1 MSLIHDENRTGSSP
15 GDLRNKPGGANRQMQ
30 GNPLNS
36 APTPPRSRPGGK
48 LRLAGSFTCLLLLAL
63 LLAGCRNRRAQPAP
77 THQPAPTAALRAA
90 ADTAASTPAAAP
102 PATSPPPSP
111 TPPPP
116 ATAEPLTPASLLE
129 QAAYLH
135 RIGDY
140 SHEQQLLETALA
152 ANQTAP
158 AQPRET
164 PAGAPVQERSALL
177 YQLALSYLAG
187 RSTRRGARRARA
199 APAPGRPAAGRQ
211 CRPPQ
216 PDGGADAVAQRM
228 IDGIF
233 LRAEALAAVGRSA
246 EAVTAYRAIPGKTPP
261 AYRRRRGVCRR
272 CLARRR

>member
-1 MSLIHDENRTGSSP
+1 MSLIHDENKTGSSL

-140 SHEQQLLETALA
+140 SHEQHLLETALA

-187 RSTRRGARRARA
+187 GQ
-199 APAPGRPAAGRQ
+199 PAAALDALERLGDLL
-211 CRPPQ
+211 PADSAGPQ

-228 IDGIF
+228 IDSIF
-233 LRAEALAAVGRSA
+233 LRAEALAGVGRSA
-246 EAVTAYRAIPGKTPP
+246 EAVIAYRAFLEKRPQLIDVVEE
-261 AYRRRRGVCRR
+261 VCRR